1 MPFVWLGTVLVL
13 MKWLEVGPVANLDWW
28 WVLAPLGVALVWFE
42 GLERLFGRDKRQMEM
57 AEWEKQQK
65 DRVGEAFKTTKKRR

>member
-28 WVLAPLGVALVWFE
+28 WVLSPLAVALVWFE

-65 DRVGEAFKTTKKRR
+65 ERVGAAFKTHKKRS